1 MRRRDLMWLAGL
13 ATAGLLAGV
22 ATSVRA
28 EEVTVGYQLIYSP
41 WALPIQEKT
50 FEQATGYD
58 INWVKFDSGA
68 KVINAMASGQVDIA
82 VAGSSPL
89 AAAASQG
96 IDLQLFWL
104 LDDIAQAEAMVV
116 RDGSGIDPAQP
127 ATLKGK
133 TLAVPFVSTTHFHTL
148 FALETWGIQP
158 DELEILNMQPNQI
171 AAAWER
177 GDIDAAFV
185 WDPALARIKKSGKV
199 MITSG
204 ELSAKGKATFDGLVA
219 MREFADANPE
229 FMAKFVRVIADA
241 NAAYLA
247 DRAKLTASSPV
258 VEANVSLLGG
268 EPTDV
273 VAALALY
280 GYPSAEEQASA
291 HWLGGGA
298 EGGAAKALK
307 NTAEFLKAQGKVDE
321 VLPDYTQFVT
331 SAFAEAV
338 AKLPQ

>member
-1 MRRRDLMWLAGL
+1 MIRRTLLASVAAAGL
-13 ATAGLLAGV
+13 FAGV
-22 ATSVRA
+22 AASA
-28 EEVTVGYQLIYSP
+28 QANEVTVGYQLIYSP
-41 WALPIQEKT
+41 WALPIQAKT

-58 INWVKFDSGA
+58 VRWVKFDSGA
-68 KVINAMASGQVDIA
+68 KVINAMASGQVDIS

-104 LDDIAQAEAMVV
+104 LDDIAQAEALVV

-148 FALETWGIQP
+148 FALESWGVPADQ
-158 DELEILNMQPNQI
+158 LKILNMQPNQI

-204 ELSAKGKATFDGLVA
+204 ELSAKGKATFDGLVV
-219 MREFADANPE
+219 MRPFADANPE
-229 FMAKFVRVIADA
+229 FMAKFVRIIADA

-247 DRAKLTASSPV
+247 DRAKLTVDAPV
-258 VEANVSLLGG
+258 ARANVDLLGG
-268 EPTDV
+268 EPAEV
-273 VAALALY
+273 VSAMALY
-280 GYPSAEEQASA
+280 GYPGIDEQVSAR
-291 HWLGGGA
+291 WLGGGA

-307 NTAEFLKAQGKVDE
+307 ATAEFLKAQGKVDT
-321 VLPDYTQFVT
+321 VLPDYAQFVT
-331 SAFAEAV
+331 PAFAEAA

>member
-1 MRRRDLMWLAGL
+1 MA
-13 ATAGLLAGV
+13 
-22 ATSVRA
+22 
-28 EEVTVGYQLIYSP
+28 
-41 WALPIQEKT
+41 IQDKT
-50 FEQATGYD
+50 FEKATGYD

-68 KVINAMASGQVDIA
+68 KVISAMASGQVDIA
-82 VAGSSPL
+82 VAGSSPVT
-89 AAAASQG
+89 AAASQG

-116 RDGSGIDPAQP
+116 RDGAGIDPAQP

-158 DELEILNMQPNQI
+158 TELKILNMQPNQI

-204 ELSAKGKATFDGLVA
+204 ELSAKGKATFDGLVV

-241 NAAYLA
+241 NAAYVKER
-247 DRAKLTASSPV
+247 DKLTAASPIAQ
-258 VEANVSLLGG
+258 ANASLLGG
-268 EPTDV
+268 EPAQV
-273 VAALALY
+273 VAGLALY
-280 GYPSAEEQASA
+280 AYPSAEEQASA
-291 HWLGGGA
+291 RWLGGGA

-307 NTAEFLKAQGKVDE
+307 ATAEFLKAQGKVDE
-321 VLPDYTQFVT
+321 VLPDYAQFVT
-331 SAFAEAV
+331 PAFAEAA

>member
-1 MRRRDLMWLAGL
+1 MFRGTVLASV
-13 ATAGLLAGV
+13 AVAGLLAAGAAEAEV
-22 ATSVRA
+22 A
-28 EEVTVGYQLIYSP
+28 TVGYQLIYSP
-41 WALPIQEKT
+41 WALAIQDKAFEK
-50 FEQATGYD
+50 ATGYD

-68 KVINAMASGQVDIA
+68 KVISAMASGQVDIA
-82 VAGSSPL
+82 VAGSSPVT
-89 AAAASQG
+89 AAASQG

-116 RDGSGIDPAQP
+116 RDGAGIDPAQP

-133 TLAVPFVSTTHFHTL
+133 TLAVPFVSTTHFHAL
-148 FALETWGIQP
+148 FALELWGIKP
-158 DELEILNMQPNQI
+158 NEIKILNMQPNQI

-204 ELSAKGKATFDGLVA
+204 ELSAKGKATFDGLVV

-229 FMAKFVRVIADA
+229 FMTKFVRVIADA
-241 NAAYLA
+241 NAAYVKER
-247 DRAKLTASSPV
+247 DKLTPASPIAQ
-258 VEANVSLLGG
+258 ANASLLGG
-268 EPTDV
+268 EPADV
-273 VAALALY
+273 VATLALY

-291 HWLGGGA
+291 RWLGGGA

-307 NTAEFLKAQGKVDE
+307 ATAEFLKAQGKVDE
-321 VLPDYTQFVT
+321 VLPDYAQFVT
-331 SAFAEAV
+331 PVFAESA
-338 AKLPQ
+338 AKLP

>member
-1 MRRRDLMWLAGL
+1 MFCRTVLASV
-13 ATAGLLAGV
+13 AVAGLLASV
-22 ATSVRA
+22 AEA
-28 EEVTVGYQLIYSP
+28 EEATVGYQLIYSP
-41 WALPIQEKT
+41 WALAIQDKT
-50 FEQATGYD
+50 FEKATGYD

-68 KVINAMASGQVDIA
+68 KVISAMASGQVDIA
-82 VAGSSPL
+82 VAGSSPVT
-89 AAAASQG
+89 AAASQG
-96 IDLQLFWL
+96 IDLQVFWL

-116 RDGSGIDPAQP
+116 RDGAGIDPAQP

-158 DELEILNMQPNQI
+158 TELKILNMQPNQI

-204 ELSAKGKATFDGLVA
+204 ELSAKGKATFDSLVV

-241 NAAYLA
+241 NAAYVKER
-247 DRAKLTASSPV
+247 DKLTEASPIAQ
-258 VEANVSLLGG
+258 ANASLLGG
-268 EPTDV
+268 EPAQV
-273 VAALALY
+273 VAGLALY
-280 GYPSAEEQASA
+280 AYPSVEEQASA
-291 HWLGGGA
+291 RWLGGGA
-298 EGGAAKALK
+298 EGGVAKALK
-307 NTAEFLKAQGKVDE
+307 ATAEFLKAQGKVDE
-321 VLPDYTQFVT
+321 VLPDYAQFVT
-331 SAFAEAV
+331 PVFAEAA

>member
-1 MRRRDLMWLAGL
+1 
-13 ATAGLLAGV
+13 
-22 ATSVRA
+22 
-28 EEVTVGYQLIYSP
+28 
-41 WALPIQEKT
+41 
-50 FEQATGYD
+50 
-58 INWVKFDSGA
+58 
-68 KVINAMASGQVDIA
+68 MASGQVDIA

-89 AAAASQG
+89 AAAVSQG

-158 DELEILNMQPNQI
+158 TELEILNMQPNQI

-185 WDPALARIKKSGKV
+185 WDPALARIKRSGKV
-199 MITSG
+199 MVTSG
-204 ELSAKGKATFDGLVA
+204 ELSAKGKATFDGLVV

-247 DRAKLTASSPV
+247 DKGKLTADSPV
-258 VEANVSLLGG
+258 VQANASLLGG
-268 EPTDV
+268 EPAEV
-273 VAALALY
+273 IAALSLY
-280 GYPSAEEQASA
+280 AYPSAKEQASA
-291 HWLGGGA
+291 RWLGGGA

-307 NTAEFLKAQGKVDE
+307 ATAEFLEEQGKVDQ
-321 VLPDYTQFVT
+321 VLPDYAPFVT
-331 SAFAEAV
+331 PAFAEA
-338 AKLPQ
+338 ATKLSQ